1 MPSRCL
7 DVAWSRL
14 LITSLASQLICW
26 YYKTTHPLNPPP
38 KEGVYDSLVFLVQPL
53 PTLIVE

>member
-38 KEGVYDSLVFLVQPL
+38 KEGVHDNHVRVVQPFPSL
-53 PTLIVE
+53 FAE